1 VALVGDGRSNREVAG
16 TRAQRAHGEKIPVP
30 HFREA
35 GDLQPSRTRAL
46 CGEPRRYLA
55 SGVGRGWGRIKD
67 STNLEG
73 NLSRLST
80 EPSAFETDG
89 KALYKCEE
97 PILVTDSRSNS
108 RRWTVIA
115 SALLCAGLGVVVM
128 YTKRNAFFSPL
139 AVVVVAAIGLAAV
152 LLQLRYYNREHTTPV
167 QAPVWLNILGVAFA
181 LAALFADFLG
191 LGWQMAQVVAL
202 GAVGSFAISS
212 AMILH
217 AFRKGRISSK

>member
-1 VALVGDGRSNREVAG
+1 
-16 TRAQRAHGEKIPVP
+16 
-30 HFREA
+30 
-35 GDLQPSRTRAL
+35 
-46 CGEPRRYLA
+46 
-55 SGVGRGWGRIKD
+55 VGRGWGRIKD